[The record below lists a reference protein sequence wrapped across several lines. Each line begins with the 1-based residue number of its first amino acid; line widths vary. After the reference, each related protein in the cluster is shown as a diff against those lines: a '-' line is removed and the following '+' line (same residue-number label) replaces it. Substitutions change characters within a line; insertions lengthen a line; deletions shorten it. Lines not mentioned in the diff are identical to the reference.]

1 MTNRREHD
9 LLGDRDVPAEALYGV
24 QTLRAMENFA
34 ISGVELSE
42 FPTLITALASVK
54 EATAETNRDLGLLSA
69 PVAQAIIDACREI
82 RNGEHHSH
90 FRVDMIQGGAG
101 TSTNMNANEVIA
113 NRALELMGHERGKYD
128 IISPNSHVNLSQST
142 NDVYPTAIKLAMH
155 SSIDDL
161 KEAMG
166 ALAGAFLL
174 KGEEF
179 STSHQDGSHAAPGR
193 GADDTRPGVH
203 CVRAHDARGCRSSHG
218 GAGADSRDQHGR
230 DGDRDGHHAQR
241 VVMPRVCGSICR
253 GSPDS
258 S

>member
-1 MTNRREHD
+1 MTPDSVTRREHD
-9 LLGDRDVPAEALYGV
+9 LLGERDVPADALYGV
-24 QTLRAMENFA
+24 QTLRALENFP
-34 ISGVELSE
+34 ISGVELHE
-42 FPTLITALASVK
+42 FPTLVSAIAAVK
-54 EATAETNRDLGLLSA
+54 EAAAEANRDLALIDG
-69 PVAQAIIDACREI
+69 PVAAAIIEACREI
-82 RNGEHHSH
+82 RSGRHHAD

-113 NRALELMGHERGKYD
+113 NRALELMGHPRGSYD

-179 STSHQDGSHAAPGR
+179 GTHIKMGRTQLQDAVPMTLGQEFTPWQPGR
-193 GADDTRPGVH
+193 QRRPE
-203 CVRAHDARGCRSSHG
+203 
-218 GAGADSRDQHGR
+218 
-230 DGDRDGHHAQR
+230 DG
-241 VVMPRVCGSICR
+241 
-253 GSPDS
+253 
-258 S
+258 